1 MKILFCIFLLGFT
14 GYASAQVDPA
24 LFRDSLDLCESS
36 PIDIFDSGTVKPPKG
51 FAFVEKQSVR
61 DQKSS
66 GWQSIIFRKD
76 GIDVA
81 FERDL
86 EVDADQRNRIE
97 LVTGLPAQ
105 VSAGTETC
113 SVRLETTEPHVFALI
128 AADEFSDAHLTM
140 RLFRDPEDNQIT
152 RSVWSSRVEESD
164 VSVAVARLVIS
175 RAAKGRFAIEAQVS
189 MNGLTSIAD

>member
-14 GYASAQVDPA
+14 GCASAQVDPS

-36 PIDIFDSGTVKPPKG
+36 SIDIFDSGTVKPPKG
-51 FAFVEKQSVR
+51 FAFVEKRSVR
-61 DQKSS
+61 DQNSS
-66 GWQSIIFRKD
+66 GWQRIIFRKD

-86 EVDADQRNRIE
+86 EVDADRRKRIE

-128 AADEFSDAHLTM
+128 AADEFNAANSTM

-152 RSVWSSRVEESD
+152 RSVWSARRDEINL
-164 VSVAVARLVIS
+164 SVAFASLVIS
-175 RAAKGRFAIEAQVS
+175 PAADGRFVIEAKVS
-189 MNGLTSIAD
+189 INGMTSIAD